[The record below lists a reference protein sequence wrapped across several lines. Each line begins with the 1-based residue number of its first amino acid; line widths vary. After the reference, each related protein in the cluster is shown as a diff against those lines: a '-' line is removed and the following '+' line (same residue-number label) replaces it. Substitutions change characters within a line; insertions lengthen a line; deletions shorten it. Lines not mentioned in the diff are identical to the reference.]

1 MFPFFFDPTFLILI
15 PAMLLAFYAQSK
27 VKTTFEQYSAELN
40 TAQLTGA
47 QGAEK
52 LLRAN
57 GLEDVRVE
65 KAQEGMGDH
74 YDPREKVVR
83 LSPAVYNA
91 TSITSL
97 GVAAHEVGHAIQ
109 HGEGYI
115 PLNLRNALVPV
126 TRIGTTV
133 AFPLLLLGLFTSLSP
148 LIKLGI
154 IAFVA
159 VVIFQVVTL
168 PVEYN
173 ASRRAL
179 TLLESQSMIKPYEFK
194 AIDSVL
200 NAAALTYVAAAFMA
214 VSNLTRLLLLS
225 GLFRD
230 QD

>member
-1 MFPFFFDPTFLILI
+1 MFPLFFDPTFLILI

-27 VKTTFEQYSAELN
+27 VKSVFEQYSAEQN
-40 TAQLTGA
+40 TAGLTGA
-47 QGAEK
+47 QAAEK
-52 LLRAN
+52 LLN
-57 GLEDVRVE
+57 VSGLEDVRVE
-65 KAQEGMGDH
+65 ITQEGMGDH

-83 LSPAVYNA
+83 LSPAVYS
-91 TSITSL
+91 TISITCL

-109 HGEGYI
+109 HSEGYV

-126 TRIGTTV
+126 TRFGSTL
-133 AFPLLLLGLFTSLSP
+133 AFPLLILGLFTSATS

-154 IAFVA
+154 LAFLA

-168 PVEYN
+168 PVECN

-179 TLLESQSMIKPYEFK
+179 TLLESQGMVRPYEFK

-200 NAAALTYVAAAFMA
+200 NAAALTYVAAAIMA
-214 VSNLTRLLLLS
+214 ISNLARLLILS
-225 GLFRD
+225 GLYRD

>member
-1 MFPFFFDPTFLILI
+1 MFPLFFDPTFLILI
-15 PAMLLAFYAQSK
+15 PAMLLAFYAQGK
-27 VKTTFEQYSAELN
+27 VKNVFEQYSAEQN
-40 TAQLTGA
+40 TTRLTGA
-47 QGAEK
+47 QAAEK
-52 LLRAN
+52 LLSIN

-65 KAQEGMGDH
+65 VTQEGMGDH

-83 LSPAVYNA
+83 LSPSVYNT

-109 HGEGYI
+109 HGEGYV

-126 TRIGTTV
+126 TRFGSTL
-133 AFPLLLLGLFTSLSP
+133 AFPLLILGMFTSLPS
-148 LIKLGI
+148 LVKLGI
-154 IAFVA
+154 LAFSV
-159 VVIFQVVTL
+159 VVIFQIVTL
-168 PVEYN
+168 PVEFN

-179 TLLESQSMIKPYEFK
+179 TLLESQGMVRPYEFK

-214 VSNLTRLLLLS
+214 VSNLARLLILS
-225 GLFRD
+225 GLYRD